1 MTRSRRYSRWD
12 GSQNFEDP
20 NAEAYF
26 DAMSDSLL
34 YHGDVAAALRELMAR
49 GFRDAN
55 GRQVSGLSDLL
66 KQLRARRDEMLSK
79 YDMSETYERIAEALR
94 EITNVEQSELE
105 RRSAGGD
112 QAATLKS
119 MELGNLP
126 PRLPDK
132 LRALRDYEFASE
144 EARERYEELLDSLR
158 DEYLRSAY
166 SQMKD
171 SLGNYSPE
179 DMQRLAQMMGE
190 LNELLEKRRAGTD
203 TQQDF
208 EEFKSRYGDML
219 PDVSSLDELLD
230 VMERQSRAMASFM
243 QSLDP
248 EQRAE
253 LQALFAELMGDL
265 DLAWQMDRFSQ
276 NFSQLRPF
284 DARRLGFRGNEAM
297 PLGEAGDIFDELG
310 QIDQLE
316 SALGNSVSPNALAD
330 LDLGEVERLLGKD
343 ASESL
348 RKLSELAKELEAAGL
363 INTDEG
369 HLAMSPRGIRRI
381 GNNALNELFRH
392 IDSDVLG
399 QHQSVRSGA
408 GIDTDYQTRPYE
420 FGDPFNLSVHA
431 TVRNAITR
439 SGGGVP
445 VRLSP
450 EDFEIETTEASVAC
464 STVLL
469 LDLSLSMP
477 LRDNFLP
484 AKKMAMA
491 LSSLISAQFPRDYFG
506 LVGFSEIAR
515 ELTPSSLPSAS
526 WDYVYGTNL
535 EHALLLG
542 RKLLSGREGH
552 RQIILVTDGEP
563 TAHIIEGGEVFFSY
577 PPAPETL
584 KATLREVMRAT
595 AEGIRIN
602 SFVLDVNDYLRSFIE
617 RLTQINRGRV
627 FYVDSDNLG
636 DFVLVDFL
644 RSRPDPDAA

>member
-1 MTRSRRYSRWD
+1 L
-12 GSQNFEDP
+12 
-20 NAEAYF
+20 
-26 DAMSDSLL
+26 MS
-34 YHGDVAAALRELMAR
+34 R
-49 GFRDAN
+49 GFRDSN
-55 GRQVSGLSDLL
+55 GREVAGLSELL
-66 KQLRARRDEMLSK
+66 KQLRSRRDEVLSK
-79 YDMSETYERIAEALR
+79 YDMPATYERIAESLR

-105 RRSAGGD
+105 RRTASGD
-112 QAATLKS
+112 QSAALRS

-126 PRLPDK
+126 ARLPDK
-132 LRALRDYEFASE
+132 LRALRDYEFASSD
-144 EARERYEELLDSLR
+144 ARERFDELLSSLR

-166 SQMKD
+166 SQMKE
-171 SLGNYSPE
+171 SLGSFGPE

-190 LNELLEKRRAGTD
+190 LNELLEKRREGTD
-203 TQQDF
+203 TQEDF
-208 EEFKSRYGDML
+208 ESFKSRYGDML

-248 EQRAE
+248 EQREE
-253 LQALFAELMGDL
+253 LQALFAELMGDM
-265 DLAWQMDRFSQ
+265 DLAWQMDRFSR

-284 DARRLGFRGNEAM
+284 DSRRLGFRGNEAM

-310 QIDQLE
+310 KIDELE
-316 SALGNSVSPNALAD
+316 SALGNSVSPNGLAD
-330 LDLGEVERLLGKD
+330 LDLEEVERLLGKD

-348 RKLSELAKELEAAGL
+348 KSLSELAKELEAAGL

-369 HLAMSPRGIRRI
+369 HLSMSPRGIRRI

-399 QHQSVRSGA
+399 QHQSVRSGT
-408 GIDTDYQTRPYE
+408 GTDTDYQTRPYE

-515 ELTPSSLPSAS
+515 ELSPASLPSAS

-542 RKLLSGREGH
+542 RKLLSGREGY
-552 RQIILVTDGEP
+552 RQMILVTDGEP
-563 TAHIIEGGEVFFSY
+563 TAHILEDGEVFFSY

-584 KATLREVMRAT
+584 RATLREVMRAT

-627 FYVDSDNLG
+627 FYVDSSNLG

-644 RSRPDPDAA
+644 RSRPDPDAV